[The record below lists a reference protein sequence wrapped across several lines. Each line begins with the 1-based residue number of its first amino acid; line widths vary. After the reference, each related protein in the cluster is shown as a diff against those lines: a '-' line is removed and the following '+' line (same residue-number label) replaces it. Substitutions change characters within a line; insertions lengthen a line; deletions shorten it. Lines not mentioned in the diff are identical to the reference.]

1 MLGPMKILS
10 FLFLILAG
18 LSMLGALGSIFVG
31 MAGMRGGG
39 IDHARRSNRFMWW
52 RVRLQLAA
60 IVFIVLWYI
69 TNRAAG

>member
-1 MLGPMKILS
+1 MMKVLS
-10 FLFLILAG
+10 YLFLILAG

-39 IDHARRSNRFMWW
+39 VEHARRGNRFMWW

-60 IVFIVLWYI
+60 IVFIVLWYL
-69 TNRAAG
+69 TSRAG

>member
-1 MLGPMKILS
+1 MKFLS
-10 FLFLILAG
+10 YLFLILAG

-39 IDHARRSNRFMWW
+39 VEHAQRSNRFMWW

-60 IVFIVLWYI
+60 IVFIILWYI
-69 TNRAAG
+69 TSRA

>member
-1 MLGPMKILS
+1 MKVLS
-10 FLFLILAG
+10 YLFLILAG

-31 MAGMRGGG
+31 MAGMRAGGL
-39 IDHARRSNRFMWW
+39 DHAQRSNRFMWW

-69 TNRAAG
+69 TSRGA

>member
-1 MLGPMKILS
+1 MKFLS
-10 FLFLILAG
+10 YLFLILAG

-31 MAGMRGGG
+31 MAGMQAGGLE
-39 IDHARRSNRFMWW
+39 HARRSNRFMWW

-69 TNRAAG
+69 TSRGT